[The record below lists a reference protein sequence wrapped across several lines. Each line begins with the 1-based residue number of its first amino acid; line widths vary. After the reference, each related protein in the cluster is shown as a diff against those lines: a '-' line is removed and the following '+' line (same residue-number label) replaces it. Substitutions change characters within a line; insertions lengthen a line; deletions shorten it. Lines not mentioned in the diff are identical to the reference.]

1 MRIAF
6 LKFLMS
12 TFALPQKF
20 QNWIN
25 KRNWGLHTH
34 QIDVLTNSDRK
45 SQLLIAPTGSG
56 KTLSGF
62 LPTLIELDRVNFSG
76 LHTVYVS
83 PLKALAADI
92 KRNLMIPIE
101 EMGLNIKVEDRT
113 GDTTAKTKRRQRID
127 PPQILLTTPES
138 LALLISFPEANAL
151 FANLE
156 RIIIDEI
163 HALVENKRGHQLLL
177 AISRLQ
183 AISKNLRKL
192 ALSATVDHPQEIA
205 GFISENDNN
214 CPIIFAEPGPD
225 PNISMLQTTA
235 SPPWSGAGAT
245 YAVPDVLEQISK
257 HKTTLIFHNTRAQ
270 AEIFFHNLWLNNQDN
285 LPVAI
290 HHGSLDLAQRKRVEA
305 AITKGELRAVV
316 CTGTLDLGIDWN
328 EVDLVIQ
335 VGAPKNI
342 KRLVQRIGR
351 ANHTYNTP
359 SKAIIVP
366 ANKFEIVE
374 CQAALEAV
382 RDKDLDGEP
391 IASGSLD
398 VLCQHILLVACS
410 GKILPAKLFEEIKQ
424 IGAYKNLTHEEFKEC
439 MGFCIDGGY
448 ALKRYEQWHRLKLDH
463 SGNLILRDPR
473 TANKIR
479 MNVGTIQDTE
489 TLKVRTHR
497 RSGGKPLGEIEEAF
511 AASLTKGDTFLI
523 GGNIVRFESL
533 REMIVEVTHNA
544 NKQPKIATFMG
555 TKFATS
561 TKLSDRILDSFE
573 NQSWKDLPADTV
585 NWLNKQKEFS
595 QLPVRNSLL
604 IETFF
609 RKSRHYLVV
618 YGFAGRNANQTLGL
632 ILSKKLEELN
642 LAPLGFVAN
651 DYATLIWG
659 LEKVENPIQLFKFSE
674 IELGLD
680 KWFSGNALMKR
691 TFKAVASVSGLI
703 DRNLPGLRKS
713 GRQTTFSSDI
723 LYDTLVKYDPTH
735 LLLKITK
742 DEAMKGLIDFSRI
755 EEMFKRVDDNIIH
768 KNLPHVSPLAAP
780 MLLEVGTIPIEGQAR
795 ELLLKNEANSLMK
808 EAGL

>member
-1 MRIAF
+1 
-6 LKFLMS
+6 MS

-183 AISKNLRKL
+183 SISKNLRKL
-192 ALSATVDHPQEIA
+192 GLSATVDHPQEIA

-448 ALKRYEQWHRLKLDH
+448 ALNRYEQWHRLKLDP

-473 TANKIR
+473 IANKIR

-523 GGNIVRFESL
+523 GGKIVRFESL

>member
-1 MRIAF
+1 
-6 LKFLMS
+6 MS

-20 QNWIN
+20 QNWIK
-25 KRNWGLHTH
+25 KRNWALHTH

-45 SQLLIAPTGSG
+45 AQLLIAPTGSG

-62 LPTLIELDRVNFSG
+62 LPTLIELDRLNFSG
-76 LHTVYVS
+76 LHTIYVS

-163 HALVENKRGHQLLL
+163 HALVESKRGHQLLL

-183 AISKNLRKL
+183 SISKNLRKL
-192 ALSATVDHPQEIA
+192 ALSATVDHPQKIA

-225 PNISMLQTTA
+225 PNISMLHTTA

-305 AITKGELRAVV
+305 AITEGELRAVV

-473 TANKIR
+473 IANKIR

-523 GGNIVRFESL
+523 GGKIVRFESL

-573 NQSWKDLPADTV
+573 NQNWKDLPADTV

-691 TFKAVASVSGLI
+691 TFKAVASISGLI

-723 LYDTLVKYDPTH
+723 LYDTLVKYDPAH

>member
-1 MRIAF
+1 
-6 LKFLMS
+6 MS
-12 TFALPQKF
+12 TFTLPQKF

-183 AISKNLRKL
+183 SISKNLRKL

-448 ALKRYEQWHRLKLDH
+448 ALNRYEQWHRLKLDP

-473 TANKIR
+473 IANKIR

>member
-1 MRIAF
+1 
-6 LKFLMS
+6 MS

-183 AISKNLRKL
+183 SISKNLRKL

-205 GFISENDNN
+205 SFISENDNN

-225 PNISMLQTTA
+225 PNISMLHTTA

-410 GKILPAKLFEEIKQ
+410 GKILPSKLFEEIKQ

-473 TANKIR
+473 IANKIR

-523 GGNIVRFESL
+523 GGKIVRFESL

>member
-1 MRIAF
+1 
-6 LKFLMS
+6 MS

-183 AISKNLRKL
+183 SISKNLRKL

-448 ALKRYEQWHRLKLDH
+448 ALNRYEQWHRLKLDP

-473 TANKIR
+473 IANKIR

-523 GGNIVRFESL
+523 GGKIVRFESL
-533 REMIVEVTHNA
+533 REMVVEVTHNA
-544 NKQPKIATFMG
+544 SKQPKIATFMG

-585 NWLNKQKEFS
+585 NWLNKQQEFS

-742 DEAMKGLIDFSRI
+742 DEAMRGLIDFSRI

>member
-1 MRIAF
+1 
-6 LKFLMS
+6 MS

-183 AISKNLRKL
+183 SISKNLRKL

-424 IGAYKNLTHEEFKEC
+424 IGAYKNLTHEEFEEC

-448 ALKRYEQWHRLKLDH
+448 ALNRYEQWHRLKLDP

-473 TANKIR
+473 IANKIR

-523 GGNIVRFESL
+523 GGKIVRFESL

>member
-1 MRIAF
+1 M
-6 LKFLMS
+6 
-12 TFALPQKF
+12 
-20 QNWIN
+20 
-25 KRNWGLHTH
+25 
-34 QIDVLTNSDRK
+34 
-45 SQLLIAPTGSG
+45 
-56 KTLSGF
+56 SGF

-183 AISKNLRKL
+183 SISKNLRKL

-225 PNISMLQTTA
+225 PNISMLHTTA

-473 TANKIR
+473 IANKIR

-497 RSGGKPLGEIEEAF
+497 RSGEKPLGEIEEAF

>member
-1 MRIAF
+1 
-6 LKFLMS
+6 MS
-12 TFALPQKF
+12 TFTLPQKF

-183 AISKNLRKL
+183 SISKNLRKL
-192 ALSATVDHPQEIA
+192 GLSATVDHPQEIA

-225 PNISMLQTTA
+225 PNISMLHTTA

-305 AITKGELRAVV
+305 AITEGALRAVV

-448 ALKRYEQWHRLKLDH
+448 ALNRYEQWHRLKLDP

-473 TANKIR
+473 LANKIR

-523 GGNIVRFESL
+523 GGKIVRFESL
-533 REMIVEVTHNA
+533 REMVVEVTHNA
-544 NKQPKIATFMG
+544 SKQPKIATFMG

-585 NWLNKQKEFS
+585 NWLNKQQEFS

-742 DEAMKGLIDFSRI
+742 DEAMRGLIDFSRI

>member
-1 MRIAF
+1 M
-6 LKFLMS
+6 
-12 TFALPQKF
+12 
-20 QNWIN
+20 
-25 KRNWGLHTH
+25 HTH

-183 AISKNLRKL
+183 SISKNLRKL

-473 TANKIR
+473 LANKIR

-561 TKLSDRILDSFE
+561 TKLSERILDSFE

>member
-1 MRIAF
+1 
-6 LKFLMS
+6 MS

-183 AISKNLRKL
+183 SISKNLRKL

-205 GFISENDNN
+205 GFISENDKN

-225 PNISMLQTTA
+225 PNISMLHTTA

-305 AITKGELRAVV
+305 AITEGELRAVV

-448 ALKRYEQWHRLKLDH
+448 ALNRYEQWHRLKLDP

-473 TANKIR
+473 IANKIR

>member
-1 MRIAF
+1 
-6 LKFLMS
+6 MS

-20 QNWIN
+20 QNWIK
-25 KRNWGLHTH
+25 KRNWALHTH

-183 AISKNLRKL
+183 SISKNLRKL

-473 TANKIR
+473 IANKIR

>member
-1 MRIAF
+1 
-6 LKFLMS
+6 
-12 TFALPQKF
+12 
-20 QNWIN
+20 
-25 KRNWGLHTH
+25 
-34 QIDVLTNSDRK
+34 
-45 SQLLIAPTGSG
+45 
-56 KTLSGF
+56 
-62 LPTLIELDRVNFSG
+62 
-76 LHTVYVS
+76 
-83 PLKALAADI
+83 
-92 KRNLMIPIE
+92 
-101 EMGLNIKVEDRT
+101 
-113 GDTTAKTKRRQRID
+113 
-127 PPQILLTTPES
+127 
-138 LALLISFPEANAL
+138 
-151 FANLE
+151 
-156 RIIIDEI
+156 
-163 HALVENKRGHQLLL
+163 
-177 AISRLQ
+177 
-183 AISKNLRKL
+183 
-192 ALSATVDHPQEIA
+192 
-205 GFISENDNN
+205 
-214 CPIIFAEPGPD
+214 
-225 PNISMLQTTA
+225 MLQTTA

-473 TANKIR
+473 IANKIR

>member
-1 MRIAF
+1 
-6 LKFLMS
+6 MS

-183 AISKNLRKL
+183 SISKNLRKL

-305 AITKGELRAVV
+305 AITEGELRAVV

-328 EVDLVIQ
+328 EVDLVMQ

-473 TANKIR
+473 IANKIR

-523 GGNIVRFESL
+523 GGKIVRFESL

-632 ILSKKLEELN
+632 ILSKRLEELN

>member
-1 MRIAF
+1 
-6 LKFLMS
+6 MS

-20 QNWIN
+20 QNWIK
-25 KRNWGLHTH
+25 KRNWALHTH

-76 LHTVYVS
+76 LHTIYVS

-183 AISKNLRKL
+183 SISKNLRKL
-192 ALSATVDHPQEIA
+192 GLSATVDHPQEIA

-225 PNISMLQTTA
+225 PNISMLHTTA

-305 AITKGELRAVV
+305 AITEGELRAVV

-473 TANKIR
+473 IANKIR

-523 GGNIVRFESL
+523 GGKIVRFESL

-632 ILSKKLEELN
+632 ILSKRLEELN

-691 TFKAVASVSGLI
+691 TFKAVASISGLI

>member
-1 MRIAF
+1 
-6 LKFLMS
+6 MS

-183 AISKNLRKL
+183 SISKNLRKL

-473 TANKIR
+473 IANKIR

-489 TLKVRTHR
+489 KLKVRTHR

>member
-1 MRIAF
+1 
-6 LKFLMS
+6 MS

-183 AISKNLRKL
+183 SISKNLRKL

-473 TANKIR
+473 IANKIR

-703 DRNLPGLRKS
+703 DRNLPGLKKS

>member
-1 MRIAF
+1 
-6 LKFLMS
+6 MS

-183 AISKNLRKL
+183 SISKNLRKL
-192 ALSATVDHPQEIA
+192 ALSATVDRPQEIA

-305 AITKGELRAVV
+305 AITEGELRAVV

-328 EVDLVIQ
+328 EVDLVMQ

-448 ALKRYEQWHRLKLDH
+448 ALKRYEQWHRLKLDP

-473 TANKIR
+473 IANKIR

-523 GGNIVRFESL
+523 GGKIVRFESL

-703 DRNLPGLRKS
+703 DRNLPGLTKS

>member
-1 MRIAF
+1 
-6 LKFLMS
+6 MS

-183 AISKNLRKL
+183 SISKNLRKL

-225 PNISMLQTTA
+225 PNISMLQTTD

-473 TANKIR
+473 IANKIR

-632 ILSKKLEELN
+632 ILSKRLEELN

>member
-1 MRIAF
+1 
-6 LKFLMS
+6 MS

-113 GDTTAKTKRRQRID
+113 GDTTAKIKRRQRID

-183 AISKNLRKL
+183 SISKNLRKL

-305 AITKGELRAVV
+305 AITEGELRAVV

-328 EVDLVIQ
+328 EVDLVMQ

-448 ALKRYEQWHRLKLDH
+448 ALNRYEQWHRLKLDH

-473 TANKIR
+473 IANKIR

-523 GGNIVRFESL
+523 GGKIVRFESL

>member
-1 MRIAF
+1 
-6 LKFLMS
+6 MS

-183 AISKNLRKL
+183 SISKNLRKL

-328 EVDLVIQ
+328 EVDLVMQ

-473 TANKIR
+473 IANKIR

-511 AASLTKGDTFLI
+511 AASLTKGDTFLM
-523 GGNIVRFESL
+523 GGKIVRFESL

>member
-1 MRIAF
+1 
-6 LKFLMS
+6 MS

-183 AISKNLRKL
+183 SISKNLRKL

-225 PNISMLQTTA
+225 PNISMLHTTA

-305 AITKGELRAVV
+305 AITEGELRAVV

-473 TANKIR
+473 IANKIR

>member
-1 MRIAF
+1 
-6 LKFLMS
+6 MS

-20 QNWIN
+20 QNWIK

-183 AISKNLRKL
+183 SISKNLRKL

-473 TANKIR
+473 IANKIR

-489 TLKVRTHR
+489 KLKVRTHR

-703 DRNLPGLRKS
+703 DRNLPGLKKS

>member
-1 MRIAF
+1 
-6 LKFLMS
+6 MS
-12 TFALPQKF
+12 TYALPQKF

-151 FANLE
+151 FAKLE

-183 AISKNLRKL
+183 SISKNLRKL

-473 TANKIR
+473 IANKIR

>member
-1 MRIAF
+1 
-6 LKFLMS
+6 MS

-183 AISKNLRKL
+183 SISKNLRKL

-225 PNISMLQTTA
+225 PNISMLHTTA

-473 TANKIR
+473 IANKIR

>member
-1 MRIAF
+1 
-6 LKFLMS
+6 MS

-183 AISKNLRKL
+183 SISKNLRKL

-473 TANKIR
+473 IANKIR

-691 TFKAVASVSGLI
+691 TFKAVASISGLI

>member
-1 MRIAF
+1 
-6 LKFLMS
+6 MS

-20 QNWIN
+20 QNWIK
-25 KRNWGLHTH
+25 KRNWALHTH

-45 SQLLIAPTGSG
+45 AQLLIAPTGSG

-62 LPTLIELDRVNFSG
+62 LPTLIELDRLNFSG

-101 EMGLNIKVEDRT
+101 EMGLNIRVEDRT

-183 AISKNLRKL
+183 SISKNLRKL

-473 TANKIR
+473 IANKIR

-691 TFKAVASVSGLI
+691 TFKAVASISGLI

>member
-1 MRIAF
+1 
-6 LKFLMS
+6 MS

-183 AISKNLRKL
+183 SISKNLRKL

-359 SKAIIVP
+359 SKAIIIP

-473 TANKIR
+473 IANKIR

>member
-1 MRIAF
+1 
-6 LKFLMS
+6 MS

-183 AISKNLRKL
+183 SISKNLRKL

-382 RDKDLDGEP
+382 RE
-391 IASGSLD
+391 GS
-398 VLCQHILLVACS
+398 Q
-410 GKILPAKLFEEIKQ
+410 
-424 IGAYKNLTHEEFKEC
+424 
-439 MGFCIDGGY
+439 
-448 ALKRYEQWHRLKLDH
+448 
-463 SGNLILRDPR
+463 
-473 TANKIR
+473 
-479 MNVGTIQDTE
+479 
-489 TLKVRTHR
+489 
-497 RSGGKPLGEIEEAF
+497 
-511 AASLTKGDTFLI
+511 
-523 GGNIVRFESL
+523 
-533 REMIVEVTHNA
+533 
-544 NKQPKIATFMG
+544 
-555 TKFATS
+555 
-561 TKLSDRILDSFE
+561 
-573 NQSWKDLPADTV
+573 
-585 NWLNKQKEFS
+585 
-595 QLPVRNSLL
+595 
-604 IETFF
+604 
-609 RKSRHYLVV
+609 
-618 YGFAGRNANQTLGL
+618 
-632 ILSKKLEELN
+632 
-642 LAPLGFVAN
+642 
-651 DYATLIWG
+651 
-659 LEKVENPIQLFKFSE
+659 
-674 IELGLD
+674 
-680 KWFSGNALMKR
+680 
-691 TFKAVASVSGLI
+691 
-703 DRNLPGLRKS
+703 
-713 GRQTTFSSDI
+713 
-723 LYDTLVKYDPTH
+723 
-735 LLLKITK
+735 
-742 DEAMKGLIDFSRI
+742 
-755 EEMFKRVDDNIIH
+755 
-768 KNLPHVSPLAAP
+768 
-780 MLLEVGTIPIEGQAR
+780 
-795 ELLLKNEANSLMK
+795 
-808 EAGL
+808 

>member
-1 MRIAF
+1 
-6 LKFLMS
+6 MS

-183 AISKNLRKL
+183 SISKNLRKL

-473 TANKIR
+473 IANKIR

-609 RKSRHYLVV
+609 RKSRHYLIV

-632 ILSKKLEELN
+632 ILSKRLEELN
-642 LAPLGFVAN
+642 LCLLYTSPSPRDQRGSRM
-651 DYATLIWG
+651 
-659 LEKVENPIQLFKFSE
+659 P
-674 IELGLD
+674 
-680 KWFSGNALMKR
+680 
-691 TFKAVASVSGLI
+691 
-703 DRNLPGLRKS
+703 
-713 GRQTTFSSDI
+713 SS
-723 LYDTLVKYDPTH
+723 
-735 LLLKITK
+735 
-742 DEAMKGLIDFSRI
+742 A
-755 EEMFKRVDDNIIH
+755 
-768 KNLPHVSPLAAP
+768 
-780 MLLEVGTIPIEGQAR
+780 
-795 ELLLKNEANSLMK
+795 
-808 EAGL
+808 

>member
-1 MRIAF
+1 
-6 LKFLMS
+6 MS

-183 AISKNLRKL
+183 SISKNLRKL
-192 ALSATVDHPQEIA
+192 GLSATVDHPQEIA

>member
-1 MRIAF
+1 
-6 LKFLMS
+6 MS

-138 LALLISFPEANAL
+138 LALLISFPEANTL

-183 AISKNLRKL
+183 SISKNLRKL

-473 TANKIR
+473 IANKIR

>member
-1 MRIAF
+1 MCR
-6 LKFLMS
+6 
-12 TFALPQKF
+12 
-20 QNWIN
+20 
-25 KRNWGLHTH
+25 
-34 QIDVLTNSDRK
+34 
-45 SQLLIAPTGSG
+45 
-56 KTLSGF
+56 
-62 LPTLIELDRVNFSG
+62 ELG
-76 LHTVYVS
+76 
-83 PLKALAADI
+83 
-92 KRNLMIPIE
+92 
-101 EMGLNIKVEDRT
+101 
-113 GDTTAKTKRRQRID
+113 
-127 PPQILLTTPES
+127 
-138 LALLISFPEANAL
+138 
-151 FANLE
+151 
-156 RIIIDEI
+156 
-163 HALVENKRGHQLLL
+163 
-177 AISRLQ
+177 
-183 AISKNLRKL
+183 
-192 ALSATVDHPQEIA
+192 
-205 GFISENDNN
+205 
-214 CPIIFAEPGPD
+214 
-225 PNISMLQTTA
+225 
-235 SPPWSGAGAT
+235 
-245 YAVPDVLEQISK
+245 
-257 HKTTLIFHNTRAQ
+257 
-270 AEIFFHNLWLNNQDN
+270 
-285 LPVAI
+285 
-290 HHGSLDLAQRKRVEA
+290 
-305 AITKGELRAVV
+305 
-316 CTGTLDLGIDWN
+316 
-328 EVDLVIQ
+328 
-335 VGAPKNI
+335 
-342 KRLVQRIGR
+342 
-351 ANHTYNTP
+351 
-359 SKAIIVP
+359 IIVP

-448 ALKRYEQWHRLKLDH
+448 ALNRYEQWHRLKLDP

-473 TANKIR
+473 IANKIR

-523 GGNIVRFESL
+523 GGKIVRFESL

-703 DRNLPGLRKS
+703 DRNLPGFRKS

>member
-1 MRIAF
+1 
-6 LKFLMS
+6 
-12 TFALPQKF
+12 
-20 QNWIN
+20 
-25 KRNWGLHTH
+25 
-34 QIDVLTNSDRK
+34 
-45 SQLLIAPTGSG
+45 
-56 KTLSGF
+56 
-62 LPTLIELDRVNFSG
+62 
-76 LHTVYVS
+76 
-83 PLKALAADI
+83 
-92 KRNLMIPIE
+92 
-101 EMGLNIKVEDRT
+101 
-113 GDTTAKTKRRQRID
+113 
-127 PPQILLTTPES
+127 
-138 LALLISFPEANAL
+138 
-151 FANLE
+151 
-156 RIIIDEI
+156 
-163 HALVENKRGHQLLL
+163 
-177 AISRLQ
+177 
-183 AISKNLRKL
+183 
-192 ALSATVDHPQEIA
+192 
-205 GFISENDNN
+205 
-214 CPIIFAEPGPD
+214 
-225 PNISMLQTTA
+225 
-235 SPPWSGAGAT
+235 
-245 YAVPDVLEQISK
+245 
-257 HKTTLIFHNTRAQ
+257 
-270 AEIFFHNLWLNNQDN
+270 
-285 LPVAI
+285 
-290 HHGSLDLAQRKRVEA
+290 LAQRKRVEA

-473 TANKIR
+473 IANKIR

-795 ELLLKNEANSLMK
+795 ELLLKK
-808 EAGL
+808 

>member
-1 MRIAF
+1 
-6 LKFLMS
+6 MS

-101 EMGLNIKVEDRT
+101 EMDLNIRVEDRT

-183 AISKNLRKL
+183 SISKNLRKL
-192 ALSATVDHPQEIA
+192 GLSATVDHPQEIA

-473 TANKIR
+473 IANKIR

>member
-1 MRIAF
+1 
-6 LKFLMS
+6 MS

-183 AISKNLRKL
+183 SISKNLRKL

-328 EVDLVIQ
+328 EVDLVMQ

-473 TANKIR
+473 IANKIR

-523 GGNIVRFESL
+523 GGKIVRFESL